1 VLPLGAA
8 GWGLRASLR
17 RSLRLPGAALLLAA
31 ALVACGGPEGSS
43 QPSSAAPGG
52 PDVTTD
58 SGSGDVSASVPAE
71 ARGLERVGDL
81 DMQVASY
88 DVPDV
93 LEGEGGA
100 QLSAMLAAL
109 GLEPADVGLVIAV
122 DPAGSL
128 AIGRWELPG
137 ANAEAI
143 LSAWDEA
150 SGGDW
155 QSESLAGAPAL
166 YGRGPDGGRAWAT
179 ARDGVFLYIATD
191 EPSLAEAAAEAAG

>member
-17 RSLRLPGAALLLAA
+17 RPSRSPAGAFVLALAVALA
-31 ALVACGGPEGSS
+31 ACGGPNGSS
-43 QPSSAAPGG
+43 PPTTSDVSTESGAGG
-52 PDVTTD
+52 
-58 SGSGDVSASVPAE
+58 GEASASVPAQ
-71 ARGLERVGDL
+71 ARGLERIGDL

-88 DVPDV
+88 EVPDV
-93 LEGEGGA
+93 LGGEGGA
-100 QLSAMLAAL
+100 QLSAMLETL
-109 GLEPADVGLVIAV
+109 GLEPADVSLVIAI
-122 DPAGSL
+122 DPGGSL

-137 ANAEAI
+137 ADAGAI

-150 SGGDW
+150 SGGGW
-155 QSESLAGAPAL
+155 QTETLAGAPAL

-191 EPSLAEAAAEAAG
+191 EPSLAEAAAEAGG